1 MRELPS
7 RGLWDR
13 SGEGEEGEIGGNKNW
28 KCLFLYFEGLA
39 IDDFSKVFSSLVE
52 SGIEIRVCLYC
63 FSLF

>member
-7 RGLWDR
+7 RGLLG
-13 SGEGEEGEIGGNKNW
+13 SFGEGNKNW